1 MATQTKNISSNLM
14 ATQNELDR
22 IQNALEDGEFRQLLV
37 QYAREV
43 SEPDNQALYERE
55 VVALERAR
63 GYAVHFLHPQPGF
76 VIKTTN
82 LRNDEKIFINV
93 CTESVIDVAS
103 SSEAGQG
110 LRSQVPP
117 VPGSGGGEPSSAVR
131 WSIPYSLSQGPRKDV
146 DRGGRPCTVF
156 DVIVHPDTLALAQGQ
171 PRMKQL
177 VADTALEAV
186 EKAHALK
193 LEHHGVRYPKMK
205 FKGTFQPTV
214 IRRPLKPGRHEP
226 HYEIRYRH
234 AIRDVPT
241 NTYQYGDGPRGR
253 RIEDPCRPTHLLVEV
268 ELPEFD
274 TMQGVD
280 LDVTPTQLTLESSGP
295 AAYYLSIPLNYV
307 VNEEEGQAKFD
318 KSTKKLTVTLPVQA
332 HKDVERHVSTDSG
345 IDVDSGYAAC
355 TEDEPHEN
363 GSRSGPRI
371 LPNYTCNIYEDVLVF
386 TLDVK
391 NVDESSLVKTVLSDE
406 TFGFDLGFSTSGC
419 VSESLHYGFKCA
431 LLFEEEPLSPLATV
445 LDAIEVEVW
454 DNNVIIKVSMPG
466 GVLCDQYKIGIHD
479 DDMTAHAIPQLK
491 AFRKRREQLLKTSP
505 THEGN
510 RRPRTYSESL
520 GDAFED
526 LCLEVGTSSKE
537 DNKERHNSGES
548 EDSVLEDSR
557 FSVTPSSLQHIAG
570 PEPKPIV
577 LPNGQEVRSILK
589 RAVKRCFSE
598 SHTDLLS
605 WQSDSSSS
613 SQDSN
618 ESCNTGSEADSVIS
632 KRSVRFNE
640 TVQRQIFRPNSSI
653 LGQKH
658 KNQKKNNQKK
668 RKAARRASE
677 GDAASSVNSNSDH
690 QGDDEDMEEDDDDHL
705 DSGVAS
711 SVDDADT
718 IGGKESKAGMSW
730 KKGKKNNA
738 GKGKNKGNLAK
749 NVNDLMFELD
759 F

>member
-1 MATQTKNISSNLM
+1 M

-22 IQNALEDGEFRQLLV
+22 IQNALEDGEFRELLV

-55 VVALERAR
+55 VVALERER
-63 GYAVHFLHPQPGF
+63 GYAVHFLHPKPGF

-93 CTESVIDVAS
+93 CTESVIDVAV
-103 SSEAGQG
+103 SSEAKEG
-110 LRSQVPP
+110 SAP
-117 VPGSGGGEPSSAVR
+117 VGMGGEHPAVR

-186 EKAHALK
+186 EKAHGLK

-214 IRRPLKPGRHEP
+214 IRRPLKPGRQEP

-241 NTYQYGDGPRGR
+241 NTYQYGPGPRGR

-274 TMQGVD
+274 TMKGVD
-280 LDVTPTQLTLESSGP
+280 LDVTSTQLTLESSGP
-295 AAYYLSIPLNYV
+295 AAYYLSIPLSYV
-307 VNEEEGQAKFD
+307 VDEERGQAKFD

-345 IDVDSGYAAC
+345 IDVDAGYAAC

-363 GSRSGPRI
+363 ASNAADPS

-406 TFGFDLGFSTSGC
+406 NFGFDLGFSTSER
-419 VSESLHYGFKCA
+419 VNEALHYGFKCA
-431 LLFEEEPLSPLATV
+431 LLFEEEPLSPLVSV

-454 DNNVIIKVSMPG
+454 DNNVIVKVSMPG

-491 AFRKRREQLLKTSP
+491 AFRKRREQLLK
-505 THEGN
+505 
-510 RRPRTYSESL
+510 
-520 GDAFED
+520 
-526 LCLEVGTSSKE
+526 V
-537 DNKERHNSGES
+537 
-548 EDSVLEDSR
+548 SR
-557 FSVTPSSLQHIAG
+557 NIYWHY
-570 PEPKPIV
+570 
-577 LPNGQEVRSILK
+577 
-589 RAVKRCFSE
+589 
-598 SHTDLLS
+598 
-605 WQSDSSSS
+605 
-613 SQDSN
+613 
-618 ESCNTGSEADSVIS
+618 
-632 KRSVRFNE
+632 
-640 TVQRQIFRPNSSI
+640 
-653 LGQKH
+653 
-658 KNQKKNNQKK
+658 
-668 RKAARRASE
+668 
-677 GDAASSVNSNSDH
+677 
-690 QGDDEDMEEDDDDHL
+690 
-705 DSGVAS
+705 
-711 SVDDADT
+711 
-718 IGGKESKAGMSW
+718 
-730 KKGKKNNA
+730 
-738 GKGKNKGNLAK
+738 
-749 NVNDLMFELD
+749 
-759 F
+759 